1 VKILANFGI
10 FIAIFAH
17 FVLKFLEFSN
27 FFGKFEQKIQKTTL
41 LRVRLTGCKAPMRS
55 FSAS

>member
-10 FIAIFAH
+10 FIAIFSH

-27 FFGKFEQKIQKTTL
+27 FFGKFEQKIQKQRYCAL
-41 LRVRLTGCKAPMRS
+41 D
-55 FSAS
+55 